1 MKNNNIK
8 TLIVGVE
15 FSDYSKIVVREAK
28 QLAAQL
34 KIPLVYVFV
43 YEDFVLYEDTVTLNR
58 AKIKELYE
66 EKIRRVY
73 GVDEDSKIVVRF
85 GQPAKE
91 ILSVAKKEKNP
102 MIIIGHK
109 GGHAIARFFLGSVAE
124 KLAST
129 TKFPLWIHRGEKV
142 RMPNN
147 ILIPADLSKRSDR
160 TISEV
165 NALKKTFN
173 SKIEIYHVIEEP
185 LPILDYANWSTVY
198 GHIIAQDTKKL
209 NAFRDKHPTLKTVRE
224 QGSVVYHIN
233 RHAEKEKFDVI
244 AISPHEKIKDRV
256 AFGRVTG
263 KIIRSGDKPVLVIP

>member
-1 MKNNNIK
+1 MKKSNIK
-8 TLIVGVE
+8 TLIVAVE

-28 QLAAQL
+28 QLATQL
-34 KIPLVYVFV
+34 KVPLVYTFV
-43 YEDFVLYEDTVTLNR
+43 YEDFTLYADTVTLNR
-58 AKIKELYE
+58 TKIKKLYE

-73 GVDEDSKIVVRF
+73 GADEDSKIVVRF

-91 ILSVAKKEKNP
+91 ILSVAKKEKDP
-102 MIIIGHK
+102 MIVIGHK

-147 ILIPADLSKRSDR
+147 ILIPSDLSKRSDK

-173 SKIEIYHVIEEP
+173 SNIEIYHVLEEP

-198 GHIIAQDTKKL
+198 GHMIAQDAKKL
-209 NAFRDKHPTLKTVRE
+209 NAFRGKYPTIKTVRG
-224 QGSVVYHIN
+224 QGSVIYNIN
-233 RHAEKEKFDVI
+233 RHAEKFDVI